1 MTKWSDPLQILI
13 TCFMEVRLR
22 RLRLGFLVC
31 VRPVS
36 VSNLLPNPHLNSW
49 HHFEGSLLELASL
62 SQSNGARAV
71 PKSAPC
77 PDLALLEEKIQNI
90 LNAVKAS
97 QTCVSAAV
105 CSCAFPPPFSSAL
118 VSLLVVLSSVTLPLT
133 CRNNSEGK
141 N

>member
-1 MTKWSDPLQILI
+1 
-13 TCFMEVRLR
+13 MEVRLR

-36 VSNLLPNPHLNSW
+36 VSSLLPNPHLNSW

-62 SQSNGARAV
+62 SQPNGARAV

-77 PDLALLEEKIQNI
+77 PDLALLEGKDSKCSQCSQRE
-90 LNAVKAS
+90 LN
-97 QTCVSAAV
+97 
-105 CSCAFPPPFSSAL
+105 L
-118 VSLLVVLSSVTLPLT
+118 RERSSVRVATADHHCLAW
-133 CRNNSEGK
+133 EGHLGFI